1 MGKRAEALELAVLGL
16 LHDAPMHG
24 YELRKRVNALL
35 GWGRA
40 FSYGTL
46 YPCLKDLVRQGYLIE
61 DSTAETTGTHL
72 SGRRGKIVYKLT
84 PDGKEHFAELLAE
97 AGPTLRGTYLGAAG
111 QSAITGLVEGADALL
126 LLGVIMSDTNFAV
139 SQRKIDMRRA
149 VLATGR
155 EVRIGYHVF
164 HDIPLDELVE
174 ALIERAAP
182 LEGIAAPG
190 GAPSQIYPRSLRA
203 DAAAVAVL
211 FPLAPSTDLSAS
223 AISVASCD
231 FAPAAVAISACSS
244 IPEGGLTV
252 ALAICTMLVSWAIA
266 FPIGVYSATQHN
278 TPGDKLTTVAVF
290 ILFAVPVVWAA
301 TMALVFICGGDF
313 YYLFPPGGLS
323 SIDYDPS
330 CPFWQRVKDQA
341 WHLFLPVVLLSYGGF
356 AGLSRYMRA
365 SMLEVL
371 GQDYVQVA
379 RAKGL
384 HERVVILKHVMRNSL
399 IPLVTMLAG
408 LLPALIGGSVIIETI
423 FSIPGLG
430 QLGYESVRA
439 RDYPTVMALYAVS
452 AVLTLIGI
460 LISDLLLSV
469 VDPRIA
475 FGRRQA

>member
-1 MGKRAEALELAVLGL
+1 MASYAIQRLFLMIPTFIGITLIGFLIMRLAPG
-16 LHDAPMHG
+16 DPA
-24 YELRKRVNALL
+24 ELRAA
-35 GWGRA
+35 GG
-40 FSYGTL
+40 
-46 YPCLKDLVRQGYLIE
+46 
-61 DSTAETTGTHL
+61 
-72 SGRRGKIVYKLT
+72 
-84 PDGKEHFAELLAE
+84 LA
-97 AGPTLRGTYLGAAG
+97 GAAG
-111 QSAITGLVEGADALL
+111 A
-126 LLGVIMSDTNFAV
+126 
-139 SQRKIDMRRA
+139 
-149 VLATGR
+149 
-155 EVRIGYHVF
+155 
-164 HDIPLDELVE
+164 
-174 ALIERAAP
+174 
-182 LEGIAAPG
+182 GIALDKQAVIDV
-190 GAPSQIYPRSLRA
+190 AMAQWRA
-203 DAAAVAVL
+203 QYGLDRPLHIQYGIWLKNLVTLDFGESFKDNQPVWRNIAERLPITVKLNVL
-211 FPLAPSTDLSAS
+211 SILVVYL
-223 AISVASCD
+223 VAS
-231 FAPAAVAISACSS
+231 P
-244 IPEGGLTV
+244 L
-252 ALAICTMLVSWAIA
+252 
-266 FPIGVYSATQHN
+266 GVYSATRHN
-278 TPGDKLTTVAVF
+278 TLGDKLTTVAVF

-313 YYLFPPGGLS
+313 YYFFPPGGLS

-330 CPFWQRVKDQA
+330 WPFWKKVQDQA

-384 HERVVILKHVMRNSL
+384 RERVVIVKHVMRNSL
-399 IPLVTMLAG
+399 IPLVTMLAA